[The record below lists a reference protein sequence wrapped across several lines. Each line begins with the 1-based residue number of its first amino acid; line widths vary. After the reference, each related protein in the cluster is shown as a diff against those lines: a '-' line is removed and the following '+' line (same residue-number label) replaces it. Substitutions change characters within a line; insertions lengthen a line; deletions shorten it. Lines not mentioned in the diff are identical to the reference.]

1 MSDFSSGPAPEP
13 EKSKKKPAGFARH
26 IALACTCLVLI
37 AFLPSEAFP
46 ISLLFAGGVLWV
58 LLDVLKQYK
67 KSFGAPAEGFGI
79 SAENTYRTSL
89 GAPPLPAKGLKQY
102 ADEVYMANAQMLAD
116 LQRLGAL
123 DTLSKER
130 HDADL
135 ARQIESAEQELAAA
149 NAELSAVRSEVLD
162 VRQVADRHNV
172 GFYDYEHPAETSVKL
187 ADELTAVRA
196 RIKDKLREKT
206 AVTTVSGFTFNG
218 SAREGSKFVRDLSA
232 LLLRAYNAEAE
243 NCVKTVK
250 AGNLHTAAARLG
262 KAREQ
267 IAKRGTM
274 IGLQITS
281 DFHGLREKELEL
293 AARHLEAVAIQ
304 KQLEAEARAEAREA
318 VKAQREW
325 EALKAKQKKEVDH
338 YANVLI
344 QLQAAGDLE
353 GVQRVQEQ
361 LDEAEAKLADAE
373 DNALNTR
380 AGYVYVISNLG
391 AFGDGVVKIGMT
403 RRLNPMDRVRELG
416 DASVPFLF
424 DVHALFFSKDAVGIE
439 TMLHRHFAAQRV
451 NLVNLRR
458 EYFYATPA
466 AVKHALVQHH
476 VELVEYQENA
486 PAEEFAASRDLRET
500 AQVASAFEG
509 TARSFA

>member
-1 MSDFSSGPAPEP
+1 MSNFSSGPSPEP
-13 EKSKKKPAGFARH
+13 AQPRKRPAGFALH
-26 IALACTCLVLI
+26 IWLACALLFLIALIPTQG
-37 AFLPSEAFP
+37 FLF
-46 ISLLFAGGVLWV
+46 SLLPAAGVIWI
-58 LLDVLKQYK
+58 LLDILRQYRQT
-67 KSFGAPAEGFGI
+67 FGVSAESTHV
-79 SAENTYRTSL
+79 SAENTYRTNM
-89 GAPPLPAKGLKQY
+89 GAPPVPAKGLKQY
-102 ADEVYMANAQMLAD
+102 ADEVYLANAQMLAD
-116 LQRLGAL
+116 LNRFGAMDSL
-123 DTLSKER
+123 ARER
-130 HDADL
+130 HDK
-135 ARQIESAEQELAAA
+135 ELAASIA
-149 NAELSAVRSEVLD
+149 RAKQDLAAAAAELAAVRNDVLD
-162 VRQVADRHNV
+162 VRQVAERHNV

-187 ADELTAVRA
+187 ASELATVRA
-196 RIKDKLREKT
+196 HIKNKLREKT

-218 SAREGSKFVRDLSA
+218 STREGDKFVRDLSA

-250 AGNLHTAAARLG
+250 AGNLDTARARLE
-262 KAREQ
+262 KSREQ

-281 DFHGLREKELEL
+281 AFHRLREQEVEL
-293 AARHLEAVAIQ
+293 AARHLEALAIQ
-304 KQLEAEARAEAREA
+304 KQLEAEARAEARETA
-318 VKAQREW
+318 KAQREW

-338 YANVLI
+338 YANVLA

-361 LDEAEAKLADAE
+361 LEEAEAKLADAE

-403 RRLNPMDRVRELG
+403 RRLNPMERVRELG

-439 TMLHRHFAAQRV
+439 TMLHQHFADRRV

-458 EYFYATPA
+458 EYFYATPS
-466 AVKHALVQHH
+466 AVRDALIEHQ
-476 VELVEYQENA
+476 VELVEYQEAA
-486 PAEEFAASRDLRET
+486 PAEEFSTSNELRKATQLTT
-500 AQVASAFEG
+500 A
-509 TARSFA
+509 

>member
-1 MSDFSSGPAPEP
+1 MSDLSSGPAQEP
-13 EKSKKKPAGFARH
+13 EKPKKKPAGFARH
-26 IALACTCLVLI
+26 IALACTCLFLI
-37 AFLPSEAFP
+37 AVLPTEAFLGSF
-46 ISLLFAGGVLWV
+46 ILAGGVLWV
-58 LLDVLKQYK
+58 LLDILKQYK
-67 KSFGAPAEGFGI
+67 TSFGAPAEGFGV
-79 SAENTYRTSL
+79 SAENTYRTGL

-102 ADEVYMANAQMLAD
+102 SDEVYLANVQMLAD
-116 LQRLGAL
+116 LQRFGAM
-123 DTLSKER
+123 DTLAKER
-130 HDADL
+130 QVAVLAGKIAVAERELASANADL
-135 ARQIESAEQELAAA
+135 A
-149 NAELSAVRSEVLD
+149 AVRSEVLD
-162 VRQVADRHNV
+162 VRQVADRHNI

-187 ADELTAVRA
+187 ADELSVVRA

-218 SAREGSKFVRDLSA
+218 STREGSKFVRDLSA

-250 AGNLHTAAARLG
+250 AGNLHTAAARLE

-281 DFHGLREKELEL
+281 AFHGLREKELEL

-304 KQLEAEARAEAREA
+304 KQLEAEARAEARET

-338 YANVLI
+338 YANVLL

-353 GVQRVQEQ
+353 GVQRVQDQ

-439 TMLHRHFAAQRV
+439 TMLHQHFAGQRV

-466 AVKHALVQHH
+466 AVKGALVEHH

-486 PAEEFAASRDLRET
+486 PAEEFTASKDLRET
-500 AQVASAFEG
+500 GQLVG
-509 TARSFA
+509 AR

>member
-1 MSDFSSGPAPEP
+1 MSDVSSGPAPEP
-13 EKSKKKPAGFARH
+13 EKPKKAPGPFTKHIVWAC
-26 IALACTCLVLI
+26 IALLLTAIIPTSI
-37 AFLPSEAFP
+37 FP
-46 ISLLFAGGVLWV
+46 LSLLAAGGVLWV

-67 KSFGAPAEGFGI
+67 KAFGAPAEGFGV

-89 GAPPLPAKGLKQY
+89 GAPPLPATGLKQY
-102 ADEVYMANAQMLAD
+102 ADEVYLANVQMLAD
-116 LQRLGAL
+116 LQRFSAM

-135 ARQIESAEQELAAA
+135 ARSIASRQWDLAAA
-149 NAELSAVRSEVLD
+149 NAELAEVRGEVLD

-187 ADELTAVRA
+187 ADELAAVRA

-218 SAREGSKFVRDLSA
+218 STKEGAKFVRDLSA

-250 AGNLHTAAARLG
+250 AGNLHTASARLE

-274 IGLQITS
+274 IGLQITNA
-281 DFHGLREKELEL
+281 FHSLREKELEL
-293 AARHLEAVAIQ
+293 AARHLEALAIQ
-304 KQLEAEARAEAREA
+304 KQLEAEARAEARETA
-318 VKAQREW
+318 KAQREW

-338 YANVLI
+338 YATVLV

-353 GVQRVQEQ
+353 GVQRVQDQ

-391 AFGDGVVKIGMT
+391 AFGEGVVKIGMT
-403 RRLNPMDRVRELG
+403 RRLNPMERVRELG

-439 TMLHRHFAAQRV
+439 TMLHQHFAGQRV

-458 EYFYATPA
+458 EYFYASPG
-466 AVKHALVQHH
+466 AVRDALVEHH
-476 VELVEYQENA
+476 VELVEYQEKA
-486 PAEEFAASRDLRET
+486 PAEEFAASKDLRE
-500 AQVASAFEG
+500 AGQFVG
-509 TARSFA
+509 ARPALI

>member
-1 MSDFSSGPAPEP
+1 MSDLSSGPAPES

-26 IALACTCLVLI
+26 IALACTCLVLV

-46 ISLLFAGGVLWV
+46 ASLLLAGGVLWV

-67 KSFGAPAEGFGI
+67 KSFGAPAEGFGV

-89 GAPPLPAKGLKQY
+89 GAPPVPAKGLKEY
-102 ADEVYMANAQMLAD
+102 ADEVYLANAQMLAD

-130 HDADL
+130 RAADL
-135 ARQIESAEQELAAA
+135 TRQIASAERELAAV
-149 NAELSAVRSEVLD
+149 NAELAAVRGEVLD
-162 VRQVADRHNV
+162 VRQVADRHNI

-187 ADELTAVRA
+187 ADELAAVRA

-218 SAREGSKFVRDLSA
+218 STREGSKFVRDLSA
-232 LLLRAYNAEAE
+232 LLLRAYNSEAE

-250 AGNLHTAAARLG
+250 AGNLHTAAARLE

-281 DFHGLREKELEL
+281 AFHGLREKELEL

-439 TMLHRHFAAQRV
+439 TMLHQYFAAQRV

-466 AVKHALVQHH
+466 AVKHVLVQHH

-500 AQVASAFEG
+500 AQVASAV
-509 TARSFA
+509 

>member
-1 MSDFSSGPAPEP
+1 MSDVSSGPTPEP
-13 EKSKKKPAGFARH
+13 EKPKRVQGRFTKHIVWACIALLITAVLPTSVFPFSLIPAGAV
-26 IALACTCLVLI
+26 IWI
-37 AFLPSEAFP
+37 
-46 ISLLFAGGVLWV
+46 
-58 LLDVLKQYK
+58 LLDVLKQYRTA
-67 KSFGAPAEGFGI
+67 FGAPAEGFGI
-79 SAENTYRTSL
+79 SAENTYRTGL
-89 GAPPLPAKGLKQY
+89 GAPPLPAAGLKQY
-102 ADEVYMANAQMLAD
+102 SDEVYLANVQMLAD
-116 LQRLGAL
+116 LQRLGAM
-123 DTLSKER
+123 DTLVGER
-130 HDADL
+130 HQADL
-135 ARQIESAEQELAAA
+135 ARSISSAEQELAATK
-149 NAELSAVRSEVLD
+149 AELDSVRGEVLD

-187 ADELTAVRA
+187 ADELATVRS

-218 SAREGSKFVRDLSA
+218 SAKEGAKFVRDLSA

-250 AGNLHTAAARLG
+250 AGNLHTAAARLE

-274 IGLQITS
+274 IGLQITNA
-281 DFHGLREKELEL
+281 FHSLREKELEL

-318 VKAQREW
+318 AKAQREW
-325 EALKAKQKKEVDH
+325 EALKAKQQKEVDH
-338 YANVLI
+338 YANVLV

-439 TMLHRHFAAQRV
+439 TMLHQHFAAQRV

-458 EYFYATPA
+458 EYFYASPSD
-466 AVKHALVQHH
+466 VKNALVEHH

-486 PAEEFAASRDLRET
+486 AAEEFSASKDLRE
-500 AQVASAFEG
+500 AGQFAG
-509 TARSFA
+509 AR

>member
-1 MSDFSSGPAPEP
+1 MSDVSSGSAQEP
-13 EKSKKKPAGFARH
+13 EKQKKTPGRFTKH
-26 IALACTCLVLI
+26 IALAGTCLLI
-37 AFLPSEAFP
+37 MAFVPTEAFP
-46 ISLLFAGGVLWV
+46 FSLLLAGGVLWI

-67 KSFGAPAEGFGI
+67 KAFGAPAEGFGI
-79 SAENTYRTSL
+79 SAENTYRTSF
-89 GAPPLPAKGLKQY
+89 GAPPLPATGLKQY
-102 ADEVYMANAQMLAD
+102 ADEVYLANAQMLAD
-116 LQRLGAL
+116 LQRLGAM
-123 DTLSKER
+123 DTLAKEH
-130 HDADL
+130 HDSEL
-135 ARQIESAEQELAAA
+135 VSSISSAERELAAI
-149 NAELSAVRSEVLD
+149 NAELAAVRGEILD
-162 VRQVADRHNV
+162 VRQIADRHNV

-187 ADELTAVRA
+187 AGELAAVRG

-218 SAREGSKFVRDLSA
+218 STKEGSKFVRDLSA

-250 AGNLHTAAARLG
+250 AGNLHTAAARLE

-274 IGLQITS
+274 IGLQITNA
-281 DFHGLREKELEL
+281 FHSLREQELEL

-304 KQLEAEARAEAREA
+304 KQMEAEARAEAREA
-318 VKAQREW
+318 AKAQREW
-325 EALKAKQKKEVDH
+325 EALKAKQQKEVDH
-338 YANVLI
+338 YANVLV

-361 LDEAEAKLADAE
+361 LEDAEAKLADAE

-391 AFGDGVVKIGMT
+391 AFGEGVVKIGMT
-403 RRLNPMDRVRELG
+403 RRLNPMERVRELG

-439 TMLHRHFAAQRV
+439 TMLHQHFAGQRV

-458 EYFYATPA
+458 EYFYASPSD
-466 AVKHALVQHH
+466 VKDALVEHH

-486 PAEEFAASRDLRET
+486 PAEEFAASKDLRE
-500 AQVASAFEG
+500 AGLIPAAV
-509 TARSFA
+509 

>member
-1 MSDFSSGPAPEP
+1 MSGLSSGPAQEP
-13 EKSKKKPAGFARH
+13 GKPKKKPVGFARH
-26 IALACTCLVLI
+26 IALTCTCLILV
-37 AFLPSEAFP
+37 AFLPSNAFLV
-46 ISLLFAGGVLWV
+46 SLLFAGGVLWV
-58 LLDVLKQYK
+58 LLDVLRQYK
-67 KSFGAPAEGFGI
+67 KAFGAPAEGFEV

-89 GAPPLPAKGLKQY
+89 GAPPLPAKGLKRY
-102 ADEVYMANAQMLAD
+102 ADEVYVANVQMLAD
-116 LQRLGAL
+116 LQRLGAM

-135 ARQIESAEQELAAA
+135 ARQIASAEQDLAAA
-149 NAELSAVRSEVLD
+149 NAELAAVRGEVLD
-162 VRQVADRHNV
+162 VRQVADRHNI

-187 ADELTAVRA
+187 ADELAVVRA
-196 RIKDKLREKT
+196 RIKDQLRDKT

-218 SAREGSKFVRDLSA
+218 STKEGSKFVRDLSA

-250 AGNLHTAAARLG
+250 AGNLLTAAARLE

-281 DFHGLREKELEL
+281 AFHGLREKELEL

-353 GVQRVQEQ
+353 GVQRVQVQ
-361 LDEAEAKLADAE
+361 LDEAEAKLVDAE

-403 RRLNPMDRVRELG
+403 RRLNPMERVRELG

-439 TMLHRHFAAQRV
+439 TMLHQHFAGQRV

-458 EYFYATPA
+458 EYFYASPA
-466 AVKHALVQHH
+466 AVKGALMEHH

-486 PAEEFAASRDLRET
+486 PAEEFAASKDLR
-500 AQVASAFEG
+500 AMVQLAG
-509 TARSFA
+509 AR

>member
-1 MSDFSSGPAPEP
+1 MSDLSSGPAQDP
-13 EKSKKKPAGFARH
+13 EKPKKKPAGFARH
-26 IALACTCLVLI
+26 IALACTGLFIIAILPTEAFLASLVL
-37 AFLPSEAFP
+37 
-46 ISLLFAGGVLWV
+46 AGGVLWV

-79 SAENTYRTSL
+79 SAENTYRTNL
-89 GAPPLPAKGLKQY
+89 GAPPLPAKGLKEY
-102 ADEVYMANAQMLAD
+102 ADEVYLANVQMLAD
-116 LQRLGAL
+116 LQRFGAM
-123 DTLSKER
+123 DTLAKER
-130 HDADL
+130 QLGDL
-135 ARQIESAEQELAAA
+135 VDRIAAA
-149 NAELSAVRSEVLD
+149 DRELEAAQAELSAVRSEVLD

-187 ADELTAVRA
+187 AEELAAVRA

-218 SAREGSKFVRDLSA
+218 STKEGSKFVRDLSA

-250 AGNLHTAAARLG
+250 AGNLHTAAARLE
-262 KAREQ
+262 KSREQ

-281 DFHGLREKELEL
+281 AFHALREKELEL

-304 KQLEAEARAEAREA
+304 KQLESEARAEAREA

-338 YANVLI
+338 YANVLL

-391 AFGDGVVKIGMT
+391 AFGHGVVKIGMT
-403 RRLNPMDRVRELG
+403 RRLNPMERVRELG

-439 TMLHRHFAAQRV
+439 TMLHQHFAGQRV

-458 EYFYATPA
+458 EYFYATPV
-466 AVKHALVQHH
+466 AVKEALVEHH

-486 PAEEFAASRDLRET
+486 PAEEFTASKDLRET
-500 AQVASAFEG
+500 AHLVG
-509 TARSFA
+509 AR

>member
-1 MSDFSSGPAPEP
+1 MSDVSSGPAPEP
-13 EKSKKKPAGFARH
+13 EKPKRTPVPFAKH
-26 IALACTCLVLI
+26 IAWACVALLLTALLATAIFPLSLI
-37 AFLPSEAFP
+37 P
-46 ISLLFAGGVLWV
+46 AGGVLWI

-67 KSFGAPAEGFGI
+67 KAFGAPAEGFGI
-79 SAENTYRTSL
+79 SAENTYRSSL
-89 GAPPLPAKGLKQY
+89 GAPPLPAAGLKQY
-102 ADEVYMANAQMLAD
+102 ADEVYKANAHMLAD

-123 DTLSKER
+123 DPLAKER
-130 HDADL
+130 HNADL
-135 ARQIESAEQELAAA
+135 MASIASAQRALAAI
-149 NAELSAVRSEVLD
+149 NAELATVRGEVLD

-187 ADELTAVRA
+187 ADELGAVRA

-218 SAREGSKFVRDLSA
+218 STKEGAKFVRDLSA

-250 AGNLHTAAARLG
+250 AGNLHTAAARLE

-274 IGLQITS
+274 IGLQITNA
-281 DFHGLREKELEL
+281 FHSLREKELEL

-304 KQLEAEARAEAREA
+304 KQMEAEARAEAREA
-318 VKAQREW
+318 AKAQREW
-325 EALKAKQKKEVDH
+325 EALKAKQQKEVDH
-338 YANVLI
+338 YATVLV

-353 GVQRVQEQ
+353 GVQRIQEQ
-361 LDEAEAKLADAE
+361 LEEAEAKLADAE
-373 DNALNTR
+373 DNALNIR

-403 RRLNPMDRVRELG
+403 RRLNPMERVRELG

-439 TMLHRHFAAQRV
+439 TMLHQHFALQRV

-458 EYFYATPA
+458 EYFYASPSD
-466 AVKHALVQHH
+466 VKDALVEHH
-476 VELVEYQENA
+476 VELVEYQEKA
-486 PAEEFAASRDLRET
+486 PAEEFAASKDLRE
-500 AQVASAFEG
+500 AALVSA
-509 TARSFA
+509 AV

>member
-1 MSDFSSGPAPEP
+1 MSALSSGPAPEP
-13 EKSKKKPAGFARH
+13 EKPKKGPVGFARH
-26 IALACTCLVLI
+26 IALACSCLILI
-37 AFLPSEAFP
+37 AFLPTQAFLV
-46 ISLLFAGGVLWV
+46 SLLLASAVLWV
-58 LLDVLKQYK
+58 LLDVLRQYK
-67 KSFGAPAEGFGI
+67 KSFGAPAEGFGV
-79 SAENTYRTSL
+79 SAENTYRTSM
-89 GAPPLPAKGLKQY
+89 GAPPLPANGLKQY
-102 ADEVYMANAQMLAD
+102 ADEVYLANVQMLAD
-116 LQRLGAL
+116 LQKFGAMDAL
-123 DTLSKER
+123 AKER
-130 HDADL
+130 HVTDL
-135 ARQIESAEQELAAA
+135 ADSIAAAERELAAA
-149 NAELSAVRSEVLD
+149 NAELAAVRSEVLD
-162 VRQVADRHNV
+162 VRQVADRHNI

-187 ADELTAVRA
+187 ADELAVVRA

-218 SAREGSKFVRDLSA
+218 STKEGSKFVRDLSA

-243 NCVKTVK
+243 NCAKTVK
-250 AGNLHTAAARLG
+250 AGNLHTAEARLE

-274 IGLQITS
+274 IGLQITNA
-281 DFHGLREKELEL
+281 FHGLREKELEL
-293 AARHLEAVAIQ
+293 AARHLEAIAIQ

-391 AFGDGVVKIGMT
+391 AFGEGVVKIGMT
-403 RRLNPMDRVRELG
+403 RRLNPMERVRELG

-439 TMLHRHFAAQRV
+439 TMLHQHFAGQRV

-458 EYFYATPA
+458 EYFYASPV
-466 AVKHALVQHH
+466 AVKDALVEHH

-486 PAEEFAASRDLRET
+486 PAEEFAASRDLRGAREL
-500 AQVASAFEG
+500 AAAS
-509 TARSFA
+509 R

>member
-1 MSDFSSGPAPEP
+1 MSDLSSGPAPEP
-13 EKSKKKPAGFARH
+13 EKPEEPKKKPGGFGTQ
-26 IALACTCLVLI
+26 IVLVCLFLLLI
-37 AFLPSEAFP
+37 AVLPTEAFLF
-46 ISLLFAGGVLWV
+46 SLPVAGGVLWI
-58 LLDVLKQYK
+58 LLDLLRQYRK
-67 KSFGAPAEGFGI
+67 AFGAPAEGFGV
-79 SAENTYRTSL
+79 SAENTYRTGM
-89 GAPPLPAKGLKQY
+89 GAPPVPAKGLKQY
-102 ADEVYMANAQMLAD
+102 ADEVYLANTQMFAD
-116 LQRLGAL
+116 LQRFGAM
-123 DTLSKER
+123 DTLARER
-130 HDADL
+130 HDAELDRSIT
-135 ARQIESAEQELAAA
+135 AAQHELAAV
-149 NAELSAVRSEVLD
+149 NAELAEVRGEVLD

-187 ADELTAVRA
+187 AAELADVRA

-218 SAREGSKFVRDLSA
+218 STREGAKFVRDLSA

-250 AGNLHTAAARLG
+250 AGNLDTARARLE
-262 KAREQ
+262 KSREQ

-274 IGLQITS
+274 IGLQITNA
-281 DFHGLREKELEL
+281 FHRLRETELEL
-293 AARHLEAVAIQ
+293 AARHLQAVAIQ

-318 VKAQREW
+318 AKAQREW

-338 YANVLI
+338 YAAVLS
-344 QLQAAGDLE
+344 QLQAAGDLD

-403 RRLNPMDRVRELG
+403 RRLNPMERVRELG

-439 TMLHRHFAAQRV
+439 TMLHQHFAAQRV

-458 EYFYATPA
+458 EYFYASPA
-466 AVKHALVQHH
+466 QVRDALVEHH
-476 VELVEYQENA
+476 VELVEYQEHA
-486 PAEEFAASRDLRET
+486 PAEEFTASRDLRE
-500 AQVASAFEG
+500 AGQLAA
-509 TARSFA
+509 AL

>member
-1 MSDFSSGPAPEP
+1 MAPE
-13 EKSKKKPAGFARH
+13 RH
-26 IALACTCLVLI
+26 V
-37 AFLPSEAFP
+37 
-46 ISLLFAGGVLWV
+46 
-58 LLDVLKQYK
+58 
-67 KSFGAPAEGFGI
+67 
-79 SAENTYRTSL
+79 
-89 GAPPLPAKGLKQY
+89 
-102 ADEVYMANAQMLAD
+102 
-116 LQRLGAL
+116 
-123 DTLSKER
+123 
-130 HDADL
+130 ADL
-135 ARQIESAEQELAAA
+135 ARWIAAAERELAAA
-149 NAELSAVRSEVLD
+149 NAELTAVRSEVLD
-162 VRQVADRHNV
+162 VRQVADRHNI

-187 ADELTAVRA
+187 ADELAVVRA

-218 SAREGSKFVRDLSA
+218 STREGSKFVRDLSA

-250 AGNLHTAAARLG
+250 AGNLHTAAARLE

-281 DFHGLREKELEL
+281 AFHGLREKELEL
-293 AARHLEAVAIQ
+293 AAQHLEAVAIQ
-304 KQLEAEARAEAREA
+304 KQLEAEARAEARET

-338 YANVLI
+338 YANVLL

-353 GVQRVQEQ
+353 GVQRVQDQ

-424 DVHALFFSKDAVGIE
+424 DVHVLFFSRDAVGIE
-439 TMLHRHFAAQRV
+439 TMLHQHF
-451 NLVNLRR
+451 
-458 EYFYATPA
+458 TSTSPA
-466 AVKHALVQHH
+466 
-476 VELVEYQENA
+476 
-486 PAEEFAASRDLRET
+486 S
-500 AQVASAFEG
+500 G
-509 TARSFA
+509 